1 MNKPSFQE
9 WFCLR
14 DGRRNFEIDPVTDQR
29 FLFGQS
35 DWQREID
42 TRLQRAQL
50 LGNAVRLLWWGQFG
64 IGKTH
69 RLHHTEFLIKTKP
82 YGFYPRYAVAT
93 DVQEKTGF
101 ERLHVEL
108 MGSLGRSEMQELV
121 STYLLRVKNKEA
133 GVPTLDDICSSSA
146 DTKQA
151 LRSFGGDNPNLI
163 DPAWRFL
170 SGFKLKADERALA
183 GVTKDQLD
191 SSHDFAAVLS
201 AIARIIQI
209 QTNKEL
215 LFLIDEGENLLKITN
230 KTAEGR
236 WQESLRAIL
245 DIKHLSIVVTVGAER
260 FQDVP
265 AIFIKP
271 DIVRRIQKD
280 NYVLMEAYKEDDVT
294 RFMTGLLEQLIDP
307 ERRAKMEQEAAFAK
321 THADYEAQL
330 FPFTG
335 GAFEKFCENAVVDPR
350 TAKPSE
356 IIARLN
362 KVAADAYLADRRLID
377 RNHLT
382 EMGIA

>member
-9 WFCLR
+9 WFCLKE
-14 DGRRNFEIDPVTDQR
+14 GRRNFEIDPVTDQR

-35 DWQREID
+35 DWEREID
-42 TRLQRAQL
+42 SRLQRAQL

-69 RLHHTEFLIKTKP
+69 RLHHTEFLIKSKP

-93 DVQEKTGF
+93 DVHEKTGF
-101 ERLHVEL
+101 ERLHNEL
-108 MGSLGRSEMQELV
+108 MGSLGRPEMLELV
-121 STYLLRVKNKEA
+121 SAYLLRVKNKEA
-133 GVPTLDDICSSSA
+133 GVATLDEICSSSA
-146 DTKQA
+146 DAKQA

-170 SGFKLKADERALA
+170 CGFKLKAEERALA

-201 AIARIIQI
+201 AFARIIQI
-209 QTNKEL
+209 QTKKEL

-236 WQESLRAIL
+236 WQESLRAVL
-245 DIKHLSIVVTVGAER
+245 DIKHLSIVVTIGAER

-265 AIFIKP
+265 AIFLKA

-294 RFMTGLLEQLIDP
+294 RFMTGLLEQLVAPD
-307 ERRAKMEQEAAFAK
+307 RRAALEKSEGFAQK
-321 THADYEAQL
+321 YADYKPEL
-330 FPFTG
+330 FPFTA
-335 GAFEKFCENAVVDPR
+335 GAFEKFCQNAVVDVR

-356 IIARLN
+356 ILARLN
-362 KVAADAYLADRRLID
+362 KVAADAYLLDRRLID